1 MHMTGLQG
9 KALWGNNLQWV
20 KLGLESV
27 ESLCKFVVGMG
38 FEPIATER

>member
-1 MHMTGLQG
+1 MQIQYFSEMHMTGLQG

-27 ESLCKFVVGMG
+27 N
-38 FEPIATER
+38 